1 LKLAAIGRGDL
12 VLVSKGGR
20 HFYARVS
27 EISVGVVRFVPIE
40 RGVSY
45 RHASA
50 REIVDLW
57 RHARRRRGPGEASV
71 AEEGPPALA
80 PAGQLSLASRL
91 ERPDAG
97 PR

>member
-1 LKLAAIGRGDL
+1 VKLAAIGPGDL

-20 HFYARVS
+20 RFYAKVAETS
-27 EISVGVVRFVPIE
+27 GGVVRFEPVE
-40 RGVSY
+40 RGVCY

-57 RHARRRRGPGEASV
+57 RHARRRRGPGDASV
-71 AEEGPPALA
+71 AEHAPPALA
-80 PAGQLSLASRL
+80 PVGQLSLAGRL
-91 ERPDAG
+91 ERPGAG

>member
-1 LKLAAIGRGDL
+1 MKLAAIGPGDL

-20 HFYARVS
+20 RFYAKVS
-27 EISVGVVRFVPIE
+27 GISNGVVRFEPTG

-57 RHARRRRGPGEASV
+57 RHARRRRRPGEASV

-80 PAGQLSLASRL
+80 PVGQLSLAGRL
-91 ERPDAG
+91 ARAPAQAD
-97 PR
+97 